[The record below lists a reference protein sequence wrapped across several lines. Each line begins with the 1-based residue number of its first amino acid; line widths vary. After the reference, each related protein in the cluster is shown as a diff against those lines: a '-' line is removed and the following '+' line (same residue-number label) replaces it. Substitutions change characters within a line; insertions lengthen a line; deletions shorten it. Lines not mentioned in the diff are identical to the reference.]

1 MISTIRNAF
10 THGGKFHADDVFST
24 ALLRILFPGIKVR
37 RGFRVPEAFDGIVYD
52 IGGGA
57 YDHHQS
63 GAPIRPNGIPYAAF
77 GLLWRQYGPS
87 LVGEEAAEH
96 FDETFIQSL
105 DLDDNTG
112 CGSPIAAAISVFNP
126 LWDSNSFPD
135 TCFFQAVDLAQNIL
149 THHLEAIRGRQRAEQ
164 YVQECYQMSRD
175 KRMVY
180 LPRFAPWRNTLIAT
194 EAMFV
199 LYPSQR
205 GGYSAQ
211 VVPKA
216 LDTNEAKC
224 PFPADWAGKTEQ
236 ELPILSGIASLSF
249 CHNGRFLI
257 SAAKLD
263 DAYLACRKAM
273 EKQKTD
279 I

>member
-1 MISTIRNAF
+1 MAPAIQNAF

-24 ALLRILFPGIKVR
+24 ALLRILFPGIRIR

-52 IGGGA
+52 IGGGP
-57 YDHHQS
+57 YDHHQA
-63 GAPIRPNGIPYAAF
+63 GAPVRQNGIPYAAF
-77 GLLWRQYGPS
+77 GLLWKQYGPS
-87 LVGEEAAEH
+87 LVGEEAAAH

-112 CGSPIAAAISVFNP
+112 CGNPIAAAISVFNP
-126 LWDSNSFPD
+126 PWDSNTAPD
-135 TCFFQAVDLAQNIL
+135 TCFFQAVELAQNIL
-149 THHLEAIRGRQRAEQ
+149 SHHLEAIRARQRAEQ
-164 YVQECYQMSRD
+164 YVKECYQMSRD

-180 LPRFAPWRNTLIAT
+180 LPRFAPWRNVLIPT
-194 EAMFV
+194 DAMFV

-216 LDTNEAKC
+216 ADTNEAKC
-224 PFPADWAGKTEQ
+224 FFPASWAGKPEQ
-236 ELPILSGIASLSF
+236 ELPALSGIPSLTF

-257 SAAKLD
+257 SAAKLE
-263 DAYLACRKAM
+263 DAYLACRRAM
-273 EKQKTD
+273 ECQEAEG
-279 I
+279 